1 MPQRKLSNSQLR
13 HDIRGEL
20 SVLGLGLEALTN
32 SRNDDAQFEELIVL
46 LRDNVEAIRTNVEVL
61 VARAERQ

>member
-32 SRNDDAQFEELIVL
+32 SRDDDAQFEELIVL

-61 VARAERQ
+61 VDRAERQ